1 MGRKV
6 DPQRVAFWQQLIDR
20 RQRQPELSV
29 EQLCRQAGVSSSSFY
44 HWQQRLRPATVTSS
58 PTPPPPKLVPVNI
71 VPDRASN
78 SAGSIEI
85 ELPNHVR
92 LRITLPCDPQ
102 TLRIVWELLP
112 AVAAARIA

>member
-6 DPQRVAFWQQLIDR
+6 DSQRVAFWQQLIDR

-29 EQLCRQAGVSSSSFY
+29 ERLCRHAGVSCSSFY
-44 HWQQRLRPATVTSS
+44 HWQQRFRPANVTSR

-71 VPDRASN
+71 VSDRASN

-92 LRITLPCDPQ
+92 LRITLPCEPQ
-102 TLRIVWELLP
+102 ALRVVGEW
-112 AVAAARIA
+112 